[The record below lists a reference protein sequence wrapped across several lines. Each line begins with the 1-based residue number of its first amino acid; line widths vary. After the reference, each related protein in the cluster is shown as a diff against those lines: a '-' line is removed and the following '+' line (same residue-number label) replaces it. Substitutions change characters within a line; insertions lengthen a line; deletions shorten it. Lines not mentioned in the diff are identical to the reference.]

1 MPKAVVVGS
10 GPGGA
15 TAAMALAQAGWDV
28 VVLEKGRNHFSNLDQ
43 PVPATLYGN
52 DELKMLRGFGQTDPE
67 LEPRTFRYRQS
78 QREPIAVGDVNSI
91 PGAVGGGTTLW
102 DAKTPRFWDLDF
114 KKLSLLG
121 PVGGADVVDW
131 PLAYEDLAPYY
142 DAVEALIG
150 VAGDVGALPE
160 LTMDHAPRSRPF
172 PMPPGVQMRSSLLL
186 ADGARHAG
194 LHPYPF
200 MEAINSVPYDGRPPC
215 IHCGHCSGFGCPIHD
230 RGSALVPLRRALRT
244 GRTELLA
251 ETAALR
257 VVHDG
262 RRARAVVVQDR
273 NGERRTIA
281 ADLVVLAAGA
291 VDTSRL
297 ALLSDLPDRS
307 GLIGRGMMFHWMSH
321 GYGIFLSERVHAN
334 IGRNNTQA
342 IDDFADPDFAG
353 AREAARK
360 AGLPYFRGGVVELG
374 GTTQVIQEALQYRDL
389 LELFHPEKPFGVR
402 FKRLMRLSA
411 LRDRLAGLQM
421 IAEDLAQR
429 TNRVDLDPR
438 VRDRF
443 GLPAAR
449 ITYSPHRHELTA
461 QAFYL
466 PRLAELVEQAGAD
479 ASGAIQSVSTENRPS
494 PTGQVTPTGS
504 HLMGGM
510 RCGDDPDT
518 SVTDPQGRLWT
529 IPNVCVADAAVFP
542 TSGAHNPTLTIIATA
557 WRNAR
562 AWAGIDRPPELPPV
576 AVENGDS
583 GMPWELVAGVGAVAA
598 AGAAA
603 GTYAV
608 VRSRGSEDEP
618 VEPPESGGDAV

>member
-1 MPKAVVVGS
+1 MPSAVVVGS

-28 VVLEKGRNHFSNLDQ
+28 VVVEKGRNHFTGLERQ
-43 PVPATLYGN
+43 IPGTLYGN
-52 DELKMLRGFGQTDPE
+52 DELKMLRGFGQALPE
-67 LEPRTFRYRQS
+67 LEPRTFRYRETQA
-78 QREPIAVGDVNSI
+78 EPVAVGDVNSI

-102 DAKTPRFWDLDF
+102 DAKVPRFWDLDF
-114 KKLSLLG
+114 KKRTLLG
-121 PVGGADVVDW
+121 PVSGADVVDW
-131 PLAYEDLAPYY
+131 PFAYSDLAPYY

-150 VAGDVGALPE
+150 VAGDASALPE
-160 LTMDHAPRSRPF
+160 TTMRHAPRSRPF

-186 ADGARHAG
+186 ADGARRVG
-194 LHPYPF
+194 LHPFPF
-200 MEAINSVPYDGRPPC
+200 MEAINSVPYDGRPAC

-230 RGSALVPLRRALRT
+230 RGSALVPLRRALLT

-251 ETAALR
+251 ETAALG
-257 VVHDG
+257 VVHTG
-262 RRARAVVVQDR
+262 HRARGVLVEGRD
-273 NGERRTIA
+273 GKRRTHT

-291 VDTSRL
+291 VNTSRL
-297 ALLSDLPDRS
+297 ALLSALPNRS
-307 GLIGRGMMFHWMSH
+307 GLIGRGLMFHWMSH

-342 IDDFADPDFAG
+342 IDDFADPDFEG
-353 AREAARK
+353 ARAAAKK

-374 GTTQVIQEALQYRDL
+374 GTSQVIQEALQYRDL
-389 LELFHPEKPFGVR
+389 LELFHPDKPFGVR

-429 TNRVDLDPR
+429 SNRVDLDPR

-449 ITYSPHRHELTA
+449 ITYSPHRHELAA
-461 QAFYL
+461 QDFYL
-466 PRLAELVEQAGAD
+466 PLLASLVKEAGAD
-479 ASGAIQSVSTENRPS
+479 ASGAIQSVSTEDRPS

-510 RCGDDPDT
+510 RCGGEPT
-518 SVTDPQGRLWT
+518 ASVTDPHGRLWQM
-529 IPNVCVADAAVFP
+529 PNVCVADAAVFP

-562 AWAGIDRPPELPPV
+562 AWAGVEGLPELPPPAAPTV
-576 AVENGDS
+576 ADEEGP
-583 GMPWELVAGVGAVAA
+583 PWGAVAGAGAALAFGAA
-598 AGAAA
+598 AGA
-603 GTYAV
+603 YAV
-608 VRSRGSEDEP
+608 ARNRRAREP
-618 VEPPESGGDAV
+618 GGGNS